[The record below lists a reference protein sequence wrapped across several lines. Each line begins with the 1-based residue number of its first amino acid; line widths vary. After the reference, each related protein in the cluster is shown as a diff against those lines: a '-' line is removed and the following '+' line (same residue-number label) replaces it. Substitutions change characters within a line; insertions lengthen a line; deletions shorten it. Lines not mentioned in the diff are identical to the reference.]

1 MILLL
6 LFQFCLA
13 FKGSLDT
20 VIITFNVKYKDK
32 SGKIKSK
39 NVNYRV
45 EFYSKTHW
53 NHLCVNMYD
62 FMSSNNDLNDARKPG
77 SSIYVASIRIS
88 RNLLVDDIWIGQ
100 MAVQG
105 TDAILKF

>member
-1 MILLL
+1 MD
-6 LFQFCLA
+6 A
-13 FKGSLDT
+13 VD
-20 VIITFNVKYKDK
+20 ITFNVKYKDTSDK
-32 SGKIKSK
+32 SKSK

-45 EFYSKTHW
+45 ESYSKTHW
-53 NHLCVNMYD
+53 NHLCVNMYE
-62 FMSSNNDLNDARKPG
+62 FMSSNNDLNDAKKPG

-105 TDAILKF
+105 TNPI